1 MVSQSIT
8 LGGDKA
14 TFSST
19 HQAGFRAFAVFGCDP
34 ETEENLL
41 PQHYCDPENCMKS
54 PQNYFYLKQEMDMDT
69 GENRLKIISVKNL
82 CQVVQHLIISSYI
95 L

>member
-1 MVSQSIT
+1 MVSQTIT

-14 TFSST
+14 TFFST

-41 PQHYCDPENCMKS
+41 PQHYCDPET
-54 PQNYFYLKQEMDMDT
+54 L
-69 GENRLKIISVKNL
+69 RIA
-82 CQVVQHLIISSYI
+82 
-95 L
+95 